1 MRTHQTLTLS
11 LALTATILP
20 AIIGWHRTENGTL
33 AIQGATIYVSPD
45 KAPIAG
51 GTVLVRD
58 GRIAAVGPKVS
69 VPMGTRIIPCDHCVV
84 TAGFWNAHIHL
95 TEPIW
100 ANAATASAASL
111 DSALAAMLTRWGFT
125 TVVDIGSDL
134 RTTLA
139 LRRRITSGEVIG
151 PRIYTAGSGLF
162 PPNGIPFYLA
172 NLPAAIRSQIPEP
185 ATPAEAAAYVTQNIA
200 NGADVTKLFTGS
212 LISPRQVLP
221 MPEPIARAAVEAS
234 HAKHELVFAHP
245 SNLEGMQVAINS
257 GVDIL
262 AHAPSSPRGVDSAV
276 LASVIARHMAMIPTL
291 KMFATTVTTDTAWLN
306 PIYSVVRRFHAMGG
320 QFIFGTD
327 VGYMTDY
334 STEDEFRALAISGL
348 SWRDMLRML
357 TTAPAERFGVA
368 KDTGTIEPGKTG
380 DLVILSADP
389 ASDVTAFSKVV
400 ATIRNG
406 EVIYSR
412 P

>member
-1 MRTHQTLTLS
+1 
-11 LALTATILP
+11 
-20 AIIGWHRTENGTL
+20 
-33 AIQGATIYVSPD
+33 
-45 KAPIAG
+45 
-51 GTVLVRD
+51 
-58 GRIAAVGPKVS
+58 
-69 VPMGTRIIPCDHCVV
+69 
-84 TAGFWNAHIHL
+84 
-95 TEPIW
+95 
-100 ANAATASAASL
+100 
-111 DSALAAMLTRWGFT
+111 
-125 TVVDIGSDL
+125 
-134 RTTLA
+134 
-139 LRRRITSGEVIG
+139 
-151 PRIYTAGSGLF
+151 
-162 PPNGIPFYLA
+162 
-172 NLPAAIRSQIPEP
+172 
-185 ATPAEAAAYVTQNIA
+185 
-200 NGADVTKLFTGS
+200 
-212 LISPRQVLP
+212 
-221 MPEPIARAAVEAS
+221 
-234 HAKHELVFAHP
+234 
-245 SNLEGMQVAINS
+245 
-257 GVDIL
+257 
-262 AHAPSSPRGVDSAV
+262 
-276 LASVIARHMAMIPTL
+276 MAMIPTL

-348 SWRDMLRML
+348 SWRVMLRML